1 MMRYDYECKHCKK
14 VFEVEKQMSDPSP
27 TCCPHCSSKI
37 VERYF
42 GPGTAPAIMFADRPP
57 WTYKE
62 AKMYKTTKYK
72 GKEYKVNPSVHGD
85 LGSWNSPGEPVT
97 TKPKKK

>member
-1 MMRYDYECKHCKK
+1 MRYDFKCSKCGDI
-14 VFEVEKQMSDPSP
+14 FEVEKRMSDPNPACLKCGGS
-27 TCCPHCSSKI
+27 T
-37 VERYF
+37 ERHF
-42 GPGTAPAIMFADRPP
+42 GPSNAPSITFADRPP

-72 GKEYKVNPSVHGD
+72 GKEYRVDPSKHGD